1 MFRKAPCPHI
11 LEAPQG
17 GATSK
22 MADDSFTAAM
32 EYTAVIEEESNAQ
45 DERII
50 ELEDSVDDQ
59 TVFTD
64 TTYNAMSEV
73 SMGAN
78 NELTEIR

>member
-1 MFRKAPCPHI
+1 
-11 LEAPQG
+11 
-17 GATSK
+17 
-22 MADDSFTAAM
+22 MADDSFTMAM

-64 TTYNAMSEV
+64 TTYYAMSKV
-73 SMGAN
+73 SMGVS

>member
-1 MFRKAPCPHI
+1 
-11 LEAPQG
+11 
-17 GATSK
+17 